1 MLNLKSSIF
10 KAGNVDLYFTSNC
23 TCFSNLNEFTECQW
37 AFNLILQMVNMFHI
51 LKNREIMFENQG
63 WREKRYSNYLLIIVC
78 NQRVEIL
85 FLHVY
90 NMLHCSD

>member
-1 MLNLKSSIF
+1 MSVGIQS
-10 KAGNVDLYFTSNC
+10 YTSNGKHV
-23 TCFSNLNEFTECQW
+23 SYPE
-37 AFNLILQMVNMFHI
+37 
-51 LKNREIMFENQG
+51 KREIMFENQG

-78 NQRVEIL
+78 NQRVEIV